1 MLKTNQERNLTWPSE
16 KTQYAVT
23 QQDKEREEIEGEKEK
38 VVHLVINKATE
49 EVCLFVVCF
58 DNI

>member
-1 MLKTNQERNLTWPSE
+1 MTIE
-16 KTQYAVT
+16 KPQYAVT
-23 QQDKEREEIEGEKEK
+23 QQDKEREEIEAETKK

>member
-1 MLKTNQERNLTWPSE
+1 MTIE
-16 KTQYAVT
+16 KNQYAVT
-23 QQDKEREEIEGEKEK
+23 QQDKEREEIGETKK